1 MRHWDLNPGERVTLE
16 RSDGY
21 SVHAVFR
28 FRTTLLAYF
37 ERGDDLLE
45 FELQPD
51 GALRHSKLGRVEIA
65 GADRNT
71 RTVIEAGGVGEGR
84 HFTRVNPKSL
94 RR

>member
-16 RSDGY
+16 RSDGHTL
-21 SVHAVFR
+21 HAVFR
-28 FRTTLLAYF
+28 FRTTMLAFF

-45 FELQPD
+45 FGLETD
-51 GALRHSKLGRVEIA
+51 GALRDCKLRRYEIA

-71 RTVIEAGGVGEGR
+71 RTVIEAGGVGEGQ

-94 RR
+94 KR